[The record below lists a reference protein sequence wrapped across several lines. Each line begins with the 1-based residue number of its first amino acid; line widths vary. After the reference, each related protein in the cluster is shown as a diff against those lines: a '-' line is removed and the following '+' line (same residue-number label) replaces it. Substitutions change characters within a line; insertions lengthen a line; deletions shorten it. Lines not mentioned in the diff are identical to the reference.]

1 MLNYFLIIVFF
12 GYLIF
17 ESVRS
22 YREVKSINAFSLGIR
37 SISTYALGATITAT
51 WISGSGF
58 IIDLT
63 EFYSRGFIHF
73 FESIGMCF
81 GLSIMSFF
89 LVPRMTKYLGKISIA
104 TVMGEEYGQIVR
116 VITAIC
122 GCIRVSGGVYIQFKI
137 MGQVLFY
144 LFPYGNEFIWTFIS
158 SAIVIWYSFAGGIN
172 SVVHT
177 DKIQAL
183 CFGASLIIGVVLM
196 QANILHTPYTPD
208 VSDNLNQQFTFSHLL
223 TLSNEQLLDSLLL
236 FLYFIIPGIEPSTM
250 QRISMGIYI
259 NQVKKAWFYSIFWIG
274 LALSL
279 SCYFSYLVYQMNP
292 NLQKPEILPYVMNI
306 FEIDGTRAILAI
318 GIISM
323 CMSTADSNLN
333 IGAIL
338 IANDT
343 YKCNTLTPYQKLE
356 FARWSTL
363 IIGIVS
369 LIFCLKKGSFLQI
382 ILFSATFYMP
392 LITVPLWAAIF
403 NFKTTQRCCLITM
416 FFTSIYIVIYK
427 FILHPDLNIIAY
439 AMIFNGITLF
449 STHYI
454 VEKWELL
461 KCFGIRS
468 QLKNYDIKTNT

>member
-1 MLNYFLIIVFF
+1 MLNYILIFIFFSYLII
-12 GYLIF
+12 
-17 ESVRS
+17 ESFKSLKEVR
-22 YREVKSINAFSLGIR
+22 SINAFSLGIR

-58 IIDLT
+58 MIDLT

-73 FESIGMCF
+73 FESLGMCF
-81 GLSIMSFF
+81 GLLIMSFF

-122 GCIRVSGGVYIQFKI
+122 GCIRVSGGLYIQFKI

-144 LFPYGNEFIWTFIS
+144 LFPYWNEFTWTVIS

-177 DKIQAL
+177 DKIQVL

-196 QANILHTPYTPD
+196 QANILHTPYISD
-208 VSDNLNQQFTFSHLL
+208 VSSNLNQQFTFSHLL
-223 TLSNEQLLDSLLL
+223 TFSNEQLLDSFLL
-236 FLYFIIPGIEPSTM
+236 FLYFMTPAIEPATM

-259 NQVKKAWFYSIFWIG
+259 DQVKKAWFYSVFWIAF
-274 LALSL
+274 ALSL

-292 NLQKPEILPYVMNI
+292 NLQKPEILPYIMNI

-343 YKCNTLTPYQKLE
+343 YKCNTLTPLQKLE
-356 FARWSTL
+356 FARYSTI
-363 IIGIVS
+363 IIGVVS
-369 LIFCLKKGSFLQI
+369 LLFCLKQGSFLQI

-392 LITVPLWAAIF
+392 LITISLWAAIF
-403 NFKTTQRCCLITM
+403 EFKTTQRCCLITM
-416 FFTSIYIVIYK
+416 LFTFIYIVIYK
-427 FILHPDLNIIAY
+427 FVLHPDLNIIAY
-439 AMIFNGITLF
+439 AMVFNAITLF
-449 STHYI
+449 SVHHI
-454 VEKWELL
+454 IEKWELL
-461 KCFGIRS
+461 KCFGITS
-468 QLKNYDIKTNT
+468 QLKTKKGIN